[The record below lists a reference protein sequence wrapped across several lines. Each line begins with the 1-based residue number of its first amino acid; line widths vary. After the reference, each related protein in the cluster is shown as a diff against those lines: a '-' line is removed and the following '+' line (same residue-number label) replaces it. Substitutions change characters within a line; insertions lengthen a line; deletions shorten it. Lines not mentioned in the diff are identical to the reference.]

1 MDFPQHLNTYSM
13 PVVFMSRVSE
23 ILKDLGFE
31 EREIKIYLALLR
43 LNDSPA
49 LKISKEIG
57 IDRTTTYDILE
68 RLITKGIVSSYIKN
82 NSKHF
87 SSLTPEK
94 LMTYFRDKY
103 ASLENILPELN
114 KISNQTPE
122 AVKCELFY
130 GLEGLKSVC
139 KDIVK
144 NAKEYRGIGSFR
156 KEYEEVLGYFNEQ
169 AILKLDQFKA
179 KEYAII
185 DKNAKFV
192 KLKKG
197 EYRYIDQRLI
207 SPVTTIIYNK
217 KVVFLVWKEPYFAV
231 RIENEQIMKAQT
243 EYFNL
248 VWKHANKKK

>member
-1 MDFPQHLNTYSM
+1 
-13 PVVFMSRVSE
+13 MSKTSE

-31 EREIKIYLALLR
+31 EREINIYLALLR
-43 LNDSPA
+43 LGDSPA

-57 IDRTTTYDILE
+57 IDRTTTYDIFE
-68 RLITKGIVSSYIKN
+68 RLIAKGIVSSYVKN

-87 SSLTPEK
+87 RALTPEK
-94 LMTYFRDKY
+94 LMVYFWDKY
-103 ASLENILPELN
+103 TSLENILPELN
-114 KISNQTPE
+114 KISSQTPE
-122 AVKCELFY
+122 IVKCELFY

-144 NAKEYRGIGSFR
+144 NAKKYRGIGSFR
-156 KEYEEVLGYFNEQ
+156 KEYEEILGYFGEQ

-185 DKNAKFV
+185 DKNAKFT

-197 EYRYIDQRLI
+197 AYRYIDQKLL
-207 SPVTTIIYNK
+207 SPVTTLIYGN

-231 RIENEQIMKAQT
+231 RIENEQITKAQT
-243 EYFNL
+243 EYFNII
-248 VWKHANKKK
+248 WKNANREHFF